1 MLFLLF
7 YKIDKISSQKY
18 KKIKH
23 NLILNRYFDN
33 IIKSYCTQKKTHLT
47 FFNKKVIIEKETSPN
62 LKKKMKELRYLD
74 KYFIKYKFSFS
85 LGILITIIAQI
96 FSLFTPKLIS
106 SSLEA
111 IEKFDKLSSVEK
123 SSTMVIGQYREELIH
138 NVLLIIAT
146 TIIAGFLT
154 FLMRQTLIVMS
165 RHIEF
170 DLKNEVFRQYENL
183 SQNFYKQNR
192 TGDLMNR
199 ISEDVSKVRMYVGPA
214 VMYTINTFIRFAIVI
229 AYMYNVSP
237 RLTLYTLLPL
247 PILSYAIFKLSSE
260 INIRSTVFQQYLSKV
275 SSFTQEI
282 FSGIRVI
289 KAYSLENQQ
298 QNNLISLAEESKSK
312 SLSLARV
319 QSLFGP
325 LMLALIGIS
334 NLVLIYFGGM
344 LYINGTIKSIGTI
357 AEFIL
362 YVNMLTWPV
371 ASLGWVSSMVQE
383 AEASQ
388 KRLNEFLKI
397 VPDIQNNNP
406 SSSTVDGTIS
416 FENVSYTY
424 EDTNIEALK
433 NISFTVKKGETLAI
447 LGKTGSGKSTLLS
460 LISRMYDVTEGQ
472 VKIDGKEISQLN
484 LFDLRNSIGIVPQD
498 AFLFS
503 DSIKNNI
510 KFGKENATDD
520 EVIAAA
526 KSAVVH
532 DNIEGFNK
540 GYDTILGE
548 RGITL
553 SGGQKQRVSIAR
565 AIIKKPEILLFDDC
579 LSAVDTETEE
589 AILNNLFEICK
600 DKTTIIVSHRV
611 SSAKNA
617 DKIIILENGKI
628 IQQGFHNQLINE
640 NGYYS
645 ALYLKQLSEKELL

>member
-1 MLFLLF
+1 
-7 YKIDKISSQKY
+7 
-18 KKIKH
+18 
-23 NLILNRYFDN
+23 
-33 IIKSYCTQKKTHLT
+33 
-47 FFNKKVIIEKETSPN
+47 
-62 LKKKMKELRYLD
+62 MKELNYLN
-74 KYFIKYKFSFS
+74 KYFGKYKFSF
-85 LGILITIIAQI
+85 LIGIVITIIAQI

-106 SSLEA
+106 KSFKEIEEYTKNKNVDISLVQHQLTNN
-111 IEKFDKLSSVEK
+111 I
-123 SSTMVIGQYREELIH
+123 
-138 NVLLIIAT
+138 LLIIAT

-183 SQNFYKQNR
+183 SQNFYKKNR

-214 VMYTINTFIRFAIVI
+214 VMYTINTIIRFTIVI
-229 AYMYNVSP
+229 VFMFNVSP

-247 PILSYAIFKLSSE
+247 PLLSYAIFKISSE
-260 INIRSTVFQQYLSKV
+260 INKRSTVFQQYLSKV

-289 KAYSLENQQ
+289 KAYSLEEQH
-298 QNNLISLAEESKSK
+298 QNNMVDLANESKSK
-312 SLSLARV
+312 SLNLAKI

-334 NLVLIYFGGM
+334 NLVVIYFGGLM
-344 LYINGTIKSIGTI
+344 YINGTIKSIGTI

-388 KRLNEFLKI
+388 KRINEFLKI
-397 VPDIQNNNP
+397 IPEIQNNNP
-406 SSSTVDGTIS
+406 EKSIIEGAIS
-416 FENVSYTY
+416 FENVSYIY
-424 EDTNIEALK
+424 EDTNITALHD
-433 NISFTVKKGETLAI
+433 ISFKVHKGETIAI
-447 LGKTGSGKSTLLS
+447 LGKTGSGKSTVLS
-460 LISRMYDVTEGQ
+460 LISRLYDVSSGQ
-472 VKIDGKEISQLN
+472 ITIDKKEISTAN

-510 KFGKENATDD
+510 KFGKENATYE
-520 EVIAAA
+520 EVVTAAQ
-526 KSAVVH
+526 SADVH
-532 DNIEGFNK
+532 NNIIGFNK
-540 GYDTILGE
+540 KYETVLGE

-565 AIIKKPEILLFDDC
+565 AIIKNPEILLFDDC

-589 AILNNLFEICK
+589 AILNNLQAICR

-617 DKIIILENGKI
+617 DRIIVLDEGRI
-628 IQQGFHNQLINE
+628 IEQGSHNQLVNQD
-640 NGYYS
+640 GYYA
-645 ALYLKQLSEKELL
+645 ALYLKQLSEKELQ

>member
-1 MLFLLF
+1 
-7 YKIDKISSQKY
+7 
-18 KKIKH
+18 
-23 NLILNRYFDN
+23 
-33 IIKSYCTQKKTHLT
+33 
-47 FFNKKVIIEKETSPN
+47 
-62 LKKKMKELRYLD
+62 MKELSYLN
-74 KYFIKYKFSFS
+74 KYFIKYKYSFS

-106 SSLEA
+106 SSLSA
-111 IEKFDKLSSVEK
+111 IEKFDKLPKAEQASETIIASYH
-123 SSTMVIGQYREELIH
+123 QDLIH
-138 NVLLIIAT
+138 NVLLIIGT
-146 TIIAGFLT
+146 TIVAGFLT

-170 DLKNEVFRQYENL
+170 DLKNEVFKQYENL

-229 AYMYNVSP
+229 IYMYSVSP
-237 RLTLYTLLPL
+237 LLTLYTILPL
-247 PILSYAIFKLSSE
+247 PILSYCIFKLSSE
-260 INIRSTVFQQYLSKV
+260 INKRSTVFQQYLSKV
-275 SSFTQEI
+275 SSFSQEI

-289 KAYSLENQQ
+289 KAYSLENQH
-298 QNNLISLAEESKSK
+298 QNNMVALADESKKK
-312 SLSLARV
+312 SLDLAKV

-325 LMLALIGIS
+325 LMIALIGIS
-334 NLVLIYFGGM
+334 NLVVIYFGGVM
-344 LYINGTIKSIGTI
+344 YINGTIKSIGTI

-397 VPDIQNNNP
+397 EPEIKNNNQNSSDIQG
-406 SSSTVDGTIS
+406 SIS

-424 EDTNIEALK
+424 DDTNIEALK
-433 NISFTVKKGETLAI
+433 NVTFTVKKGETLAI
-447 LGKTGSGKSTLLS
+447 LGKTGSGKSTILS
-460 LISRMYDVTEGQ
+460 LISRLYDVTEG
-472 VKIDGKEISQLN
+472 KITIDGNEISTLN
-484 LFDLRNSIGIVPQD
+484 LNDLRNNIGIVPQD

-503 DSIKNNI
+503 DTIKNNI
-510 KFGKENATDD
+510 KFGNQNATDE
-520 EVIAAA
+520 EVIKAA
-526 KSAVVH
+526 KNAVVH
-532 DNIEGFNK
+532 DNIIAFNK
-540 GYDTILGE
+540 QYDTVLGE

-565 AIIKKPEILLFDDC
+565 AIIKNPAILLFDDC

-589 AILNNLFEICK
+589 TILNNLFEICK

-617 DKIIILENGKI
+617 DKIIILEDGKI
-628 IQQGFHNQLINE
+628 IQQGAHNQLINQE
-640 NGYYS
+640 GYYS
-645 ALYLKQLSEKELL
+645 SLYLKQLSEKELL

>member
-1 MLFLLF
+1 
-7 YKIDKISSQKY
+7 
-18 KKIKH
+18 
-23 NLILNRYFDN
+23 
-33 IIKSYCTQKKTHLT
+33 
-47 FFNKKVIIEKETSPN
+47 
-62 LKKKMKELRYLD
+62 MKELLYLN
-74 KYFIKYKFSFS
+74 KYFVKYKYRFL
-85 LGILITIIAQI
+85 LGIVFTIIAQI
-96 FSLFTPKLIS
+96 FMLFTPKLIS
-106 SSLEA
+106 KSFKV
-111 IEKFDKLSSVEK
+111 IETFSKDKSIATSV
-123 SSTMVIGQYREELIH
+123 IRQELIS
-138 NVLLIIAT
+138 NILLIIAT

-183 SQNFYKQNR
+183 SQNFYKKNR

-214 VMYTINTFIRFAIVI
+214 VMYTINTVIRFTIVI
-229 AYMYNVSP
+229 VYMYNVSP
-237 RLTLYTLLPL
+237 RLTLYTILPL
-247 PILSYAIFKLSSE
+247 PLLSYGIFKLSSE
-260 INIRSTVFQQYLSKV
+260 INKRSTIFQQYLSKV

-289 KAYSLENQQ
+289 KAYSLEDQH
-298 QNNLISLAEESKSK
+298 QNNMVNLAKESKQK
-312 SLSLARV
+312 SLNLAKV

-334 NLVLIYFGGM
+334 NLVVIYFGGLM
-344 LYINGTIKSIGTI
+344 YIDGTIKSIGTI

-397 VPDIQNNNP
+397 EPEITNKNP
-406 SSSTVDGTIS
+406 EKSIINGSIS

-424 EDTNIEALK
+424 EDTNIKAIK

-447 LGKTGSGKSTLLS
+447 LGKTGSGKSTVLS
-460 LISRMYDVTEGQ
+460 LISRMYDVTEG
-472 VKIDGKEISQLN
+472 KITIDNKEISSLN

-510 KFGKENATDD
+510 KFGKEDASMD

-526 KSAVVH
+526 KNAVVH
-532 DNIEGFNK
+532 DNIIGFNK
-540 GYDTILGE
+540 QYDTVLGE

-565 AIIKKPEILLFDDC
+565 AIIKNPPILLFDDC

-589 AILNNLFEICK
+589 AILNNLNEICK

-617 DKIIILENGKI
+617 DKIMILEDGKI
-628 IQQGFHNQLINE
+628 IQQGSHNQLINE
-640 NGYYS
+640 EGYYAS
-645 ALYLKQLSEKELL
+645 LYLKQLSEKELM

>member
-1 MLFLLF
+1 
-7 YKIDKISSQKY
+7 
-18 KKIKH
+18 
-23 NLILNRYFDN
+23 
-33 IIKSYCTQKKTHLT
+33 
-47 FFNKKVIIEKETSPN
+47 
-62 LKKKMKELRYLD
+62 MKELQHLN
-74 KYFIKYKFSFS
+74 KYFFKYKYSFL
-85 LGILITIIAQI
+85 LGIVITIVAQI
-96 FSLFTPKLIS
+96 FSLFTPKLVS
-106 SSLEA
+106 RSFTV
-111 IEKFDKLSSVEK
+111 IEEFAKNQSVTK
-123 SSTMVIGQYREELIH
+123 QVMKQELIS
-138 NVLLIIAT
+138 NILLIIAT

-229 AYMYNVSP
+229 MYMINVSP
-237 RLTLYTLLPL
+237 LLTLYTLLPL
-247 PILSYAIFKLSSE
+247 PILSYAIFRISSE
-260 INIRSTVFQQYLSKV
+260 INKRSTVFQQYLSKV

-289 KAYSLENQQ
+289 KAYSLEDQHQRNMIDLSQ
-298 QNNLISLAEESKSK
+298 ESKSK
-312 SLSLARV
+312 SLNLAKI
-319 QSLFGP
+319 QALFGP

-334 NLVLIYFGGM
+334 NLVVIYFGGLM
-344 LYINGTIKSIGTI
+344 YINGTIKSIGTI

-388 KRLNEFLKI
+388 KRINEFLEI
-397 VPDIQNNNP
+397 VPEIQNKNP
-406 SSSTVDGTIS
+406 EKSIIDGSIA

-424 EDTNIEALK
+424 EDTNITALK
-433 NISFTVKKGETLAI
+433 NVTFTVHEGETLAI
-447 LGKTGSGKSTLLS
+447 LGKTGSGKSTIIS
-460 LISRMYDVTEGQ
+460 LIARLYDVSEGQ
-472 VKIDGKEISQLN
+472 ITIDQMEISEVN
-484 LFDLRNSIGIVPQD
+484 LFDLRNNIGIVPQD

-503 DSIKNNI
+503 DSIRNNI
-510 KFGKENATDD
+510 KFGKENATDE
-520 EVIAAA
+520 EVETAA

-532 DNIEGFNK
+532 DNIIGFNK
-540 GYDTILGE
+540 QYDTILGE

-565 AIIKKPEILLFDDC
+565 AIVKNPKILLLDDC

-589 AILNNLFEICK
+589 AILNNLQEICK

-617 DKIIILENGKI
+617 DRIIVLDEGKI
-628 IQQGFHNQLINE
+628 IEQGSHNQLINQD
-640 NGYYS
+640 GYYA
-645 ALYLKQLSEKELL
+645 ALYAKQLSEKELQ

>member
-1 MLFLLF
+1 
-7 YKIDKISSQKY
+7 
-18 KKIKH
+18 
-23 NLILNRYFDN
+23 
-33 IIKSYCTQKKTHLT
+33 
-47 FFNKKVIIEKETSPN
+47 
-62 LKKKMKELRYLD
+62 
-74 KYFIKYKFSFS
+74 
-85 LGILITIIAQI
+85 
-96 FSLFTPKLIS
+96 
-106 SSLEA
+106 
-111 IEKFDKLSSVEK
+111 
-123 SSTMVIGQYREELIH
+123 
-138 NVLLIIAT
+138 
-146 TIIAGFLT
+146 
-154 FLMRQTLIVMS
+154 
-165 RHIEF
+165 
-170 DLKNEVFRQYENL
+170 
-183 SQNFYKQNR
+183 
-192 TGDLMNR
+192 
-199 ISEDVSKVRMYVGPA
+199 MYVGPA

-334 NLVLIYFGGM
+334 NLVVIYFGGM

-460 LISRMYDVTEGQ
+460 LISRMYDATEGQ

>member
-1 MLFLLF
+1 
-7 YKIDKISSQKY
+7 
-18 KKIKH
+18 
-23 NLILNRYFDN
+23 
-33 IIKSYCTQKKTHLT
+33 
-47 FFNKKVIIEKETSPN
+47 
-62 LKKKMKELRYLD
+62 MKELSYLN
-74 KYFIKYKFSFS
+74 KYFIKYKYSFS

-106 SSLEA
+106 KSLNA
-111 IEKFDKLSSVEK
+111 IENFDKLSAADQK
-123 SSTMVIGQYREELIH
+123 SEIVIATFRQDLIH
-138 NVLLIIAT
+138 NVLLIIGT
-146 TIIAGFLT
+146 TIVAGFLT

-214 VMYTINTFIRFAIVI
+214 VMYTINTAIRFAIVI
-229 AYMYNVSP
+229 LYMYNVSP
-237 RLTLYTLLPL
+237 LLTLYTILPL
-247 PILSYAIFKLSSE
+247 PILSYCIFKLSSE
-260 INIRSTVFQQYLSKV
+260 INKRSTTFQQYLSKV

-289 KAYSLENQQ
+289 KAYSLENQH
-298 QNNLISLAEESKSK
+298 QNNMVDLAEESKRK

-325 LMLALIGIS
+325 LMIALIGIS
-334 NLVLIYFGGM
+334 NLVVIYFGGVM
-344 LYINGTIKSIGTI
+344 YINGSIPNIGTI

-397 VPDIQNNNP
+397 EPEIKNNNENT
-406 SSSTVDGTIS
+406 SEIQGNIS
-416 FENVSYTY
+416 FENVSFTY
-424 EDTNIEALK
+424 QDTNIEALK
-433 NISFTVKKGETLAI
+433 NVSFTVKKGETLAI
-447 LGKTGSGKSTLLS
+447 LGKTGSGKSTILS
-460 LISRMYDVTEGQ
+460 LISRLYDVTEGE
-472 VKIDGKEISQLN
+472 VKIDENEISTLN
-484 LFDLRNSIGIVPQD
+484 LNDLRNNIGIVPQD

-503 DSIKNNI
+503 DTIKNNI
-510 KFGKENATDD
+510 KFGNQNATDE
-520 EVIAAA
+520 EVIKAA
-526 KSAVVH
+526 KNAVVH
-532 DNIEGFNK
+532 DNIIAFNK
-540 GYDTILGE
+540 QYDTVLGE

-565 AIIKKPEILLFDDC
+565 AIIKNPAILLFDDC

-589 AILNNLFEICK
+589 MILNNLFEISK

-617 DKIIILENGKI
+617 DKIIILEDGKI
-628 IQQGFHNQLINE
+628 IQQGSHNQLINQE
-640 NGYYS
+640 GYYAS
-645 ALYLKQLSEKELL
+645 LYLKQLSEKELL